1 MGYAKIFSLE
11 NKVILISGASSGI
24 GRGIAIACAKGGATV
39 VGIGR
44 NQNKLDV
51 LREEL
56 KQISDKDHYVVSC
69 DVTNYSVLPDLISDA
84 VARCGKINGFVHSA
98 GIVSNTP
105 LKISTDA
112 SYKDVFDI
120 NTVSAF
126 ELARI
131 ISQKKNCGNDA
142 SFVFVASVSALKGE
156 PGLIA
161 YSASKGALIS
171 GCRSIA
177 AELAAKRIRVNCV
190 VPGQITDTEIG
201 KYQAETLDADSY
213 KKLADSHPLG
223 LGKVENIV
231 GPVVFLLS
239 EAASWIT
246 GSALVVDGGYTL

>member
-1 MGYAKIFSLE
+1 MKYTDIFSLE
-11 NKVILISGASSGI
+11 NKTILITGASSGI
-24 GRGIAIACAKGGATV
+24 GKGIAIACAKSGAAV

-44 NQNKLDV
+44 DRNKLDA
-51 LREEL
+51 LGEEL
-56 KQISDKDHYVVSC
+56 KRISDKEHYLVSC
-69 DVTNYSVLPDLISDA
+69 DVTDFAALPGLISEA
-84 VARCGKINGFVHSA
+84 VARCGRINGFVHSA
-98 GIVSNTP
+98 GIATNCP
-105 LKISTDA
+105 LKVSTD
-112 SYKDVFDI
+112 SIYKQTFDV
-120 NTVSAF
+120 NTISAF
-126 ELARI
+126 E
-131 ISQKKNCGNDA
+131 ISRLLSLKKNCGENA

-171 GCRSIA
+171 GCRSLA
-177 AELAAKRIRVNCV
+177 AELAGKKIRVNCV

-213 KKLADSHPLG
+213 RKLAESHPLG

-246 GSALVVDGGYTL
+246 GSSLIVDGGYTL

>member
-1 MGYAKIFSLE
+1 MYCNDLFSLE

-24 GRGIAIACAKGGATV
+24 GKGIAIACAKAGAIV
-39 VGIGR
+39 IGIGR
-44 NQNKLDV
+44 NQNKLDALLQE
-51 LREEL
+51 LR
-56 KQISDKDHYVVSC
+56 QISNKMHSVYSC
-69 DVTNYSVLPDLISDA
+69 DVTNYSELSTLISDA
-84 VARCGKINGFVHSA
+84 VSRCGKINGFVHSA
-98 GIVSNTP
+98 GIASNCP

-112 SYKDVFDI
+112 IYKQTFEV
-120 NTVSAF
+120 NTISAF
-126 ELARI
+126 EFSRL
-131 ISQKKNCGNDA
+131 ISLKKNCGENA

-161 YSASKGALIS
+161 YSASKGALVS
-171 GCRSIA
+171 GCRSLA
-177 AELAAKRIRVNCV
+177 AELAGKRIRVNCV

-201 KYQAETLDADSY
+201 KYQAETLDAESY
-213 KKLADSHPLG
+213 QKLADSHPLG